1 MTTRHTIFLALLVLV
16 PVTVHADVC
25 DDINDIAN
33 GWNVIANT
41 LEDAGDEGLEDLD
54 LDRLNADVNT
64 LLPGTEEFGE
74 YLVEEGNVT
83 EQDLG
88 NDLLDSIE
96 DLYDVETDDYA
107 SYMVDRIDDIVDSL
121 DQTVDFCDAVIE

>member
-1 MTTRHTIFLALLVLV
+1 MRNRLTLLLALLVLA
-16 PVTVHADVC
+16 PAAHADIC

-33 GWNVIANT
+33 GWNAIANA
-41 LEDAGDEGLEDLD
+41 LEDSADEGLEDLD
-54 LDRLNADVNT
+54 LERLNRDIQA
-64 LLPGTEEFGE
+64 LLPGTESFGE
-74 YLVEEGNVT
+74 YLVEEGNAV

-121 DQTVDFCDAVIE
+121 DQTTDFCDVVNE